1 MGISYFYVVIFWAA
15 ILGRLETVDGTE
27 AAAVGRVTATNS
39 TEVAVV
45 GRVAATDGQEAPV
58 VGRVAATDGQ
68 EAAVVSR
75 VAATNGQEASTNGQ
89 ETAAGGRGAIAGI
102 SEADDEEDVKVS
114 NARPVIVTDICVLGH
129 NQQGLFALQVTSF
142 DLVSNIL

>member
-39 TEVAVV
+39 TEVA
-45 GRVAATDGQEAPV
+45 V

>member
-39 TEVAVV
+39 TEVTVV
-45 GRVAATDGQEAPV
+45 GRVAATDGQKVAV
-58 VGRVAATDGQ
+58 VGRVAATKGQ
-68 EAAVVSR
+68 K
-75 VAATNGQEASTNGQ
+75 ASTNGQ
-89 ETAAGGRGAIAGI
+89 KTATGGRAAIAGI
-102 SEADDEEDVKVS
+102 SEADEEVIKVS